1 MSGISDSRWRSNR
14 FTGDQVIFTGDQ
26 IDSPR
31 SASKITKC
39 VTGLKNK
46 EPSKRK
52 NYAPLIKLMEDDD
65 SNLLREEIP
74 LDNIVDDTAD
84 VIRESPSRVLII
96 ISAFFFTLRPA
107 IHCRSMRIFPEK
119 WLDPWSRVKFVR
131 CVLRYIIVYRWN
143 NLAKRI
149 NRTSLT
155 RD

>member
-1 MSGISDSRWRSNR
+1 MSGISDFRWRSNR
-14 FTGDQVIFTGDQ
+14 FTGDQIIFTGDQ

-65 SNLLREEIP
+65 SNLLREKIP
-74 LDNIVDDTAD
+74 LDNIVDDTVD

-96 ISAFFFTLRPA
+96 ISAFFSFTHFTTGNTLPL
-107 IHCRSMRIFPEK
+107 EEN
-119 WLDPWSRVKFVR
+119 LSREVVG
-131 CVLRYIIVYRWN
+131 
-143 NLAKRI
+143 
-149 NRTSLT
+149 SLISSEVC
-155 RD
+155 

>member
-52 NYAPLIKLMEDDD
+52 NHAPLIKLMEDDD
-65 SNLLREEIP
+65 SNLLREKIP
-74 LDNIVDDTAD
+74 LDNIVDDTVD

-96 ISAFFFTLRPA
+96 ISAFFFHSLYDRQYNAARGDSFP
-107 IHCRSMRIFPEK
+107 RSGWIPDLE
-119 WLDPWSRVKFVR
+119 WSLLGVF
-131 CVLRYIIVYRWN
+131 CVIL
-143 NLAKRI
+143 
-149 NRTSLT
+149 
-155 RD
+155 